1 MAKDIRD
8 GEGEA
13 HGATSGTKGTEQ
25 GVSKSERGSTEHE
38 GAKMEMHHHVHH
50 HHHEAAHHEH
60 HHGGKAGEEAEPVK
74 KSMGEKMYD
83 KKKPERKPMA
93 ANEGM

>member
-1 MAKDIRD
+1 MASDIRD

-13 HGATSGTKGTEQ
+13 HGAKSGKVSEKQ
-25 GVSKSERGSTEHE
+25 GVSKSEKGHAE
-38 GAKMEMHHHVHH
+38 GAKMEMHNHVHH

-60 HHGGKAGEEAEPVK
+60 HHGGKAGGEAELVK

-83 KKKPERKPMA
+83 KKKPVRREMA
-93 ANEGM
+93 ANEGE